1 MAKKII
7 IFLFIFPIFI
17 LGMAATTFINSE
29 KIRSLIIS
37 SFNLE
42 SVINKKIKNFVSRE
56 LNETNI
62 IIKIN
67 SIKLLKP
74 DWPNIAK
81 IELNDVEVYTIDLK
95 EKSKINLIQLGFSYK
110 DVLRNI
116 FVNRIRFK
124 QFIC

>member
-17 LGMAATTFINSE
+17 LGMATTTFINSE

-42 SVINKKIKNFVSRE
+42 SVINKKIKSFVSRK
-56 LNETNI
+56 LDDTNI
-62 IIKIN
+62 LIKIN
-67 SIKLLKP
+67 SLKLLKP
-74 DWPNIAK
+74 DWPNIVK
-81 IELNDVEVYTIDLK
+81 IELNDVDVYTINRV
-95 EKSKINLIQLGFSYK
+95 EKSKINLIELGFSYE

-116 FVNRIRFK
+116 FFNRNYTSY
-124 QFIC
+124 